1 MRTPLIRQRR
11 IWYDGA
17 VAFRSSWW
25 VLALGLSGCTRAQ
38 PSAAADWIPSA
49 APDMGSVVAKVAGAP
64 VFSQQV
70 LAEAKRT
77 GKSPREAL
85 ASLIDANAAAEAARS
100 RGWTPVA
107 WDDLEIESAAVQRFV
122 ERNLESSLSPD
133 AMPDKDIRPIY
144 DRLRD
149 RFVHPRL
156 VEIGILAIYTGPLMK
171 DDRLKTRRETAQE
184 LAAHLAKH
192 PPKTLDDFA
201 AIAKDQQWADRAVV
215 YRRTLQGPDR
225 PFPRVV
231 GDEVL
236 KLRAAGEST
245 PLVSDETGFY
255 VARYIDEMAPKNVT
269 FEQARRGLA
278 AAYFEKW
285 SQEQFL
291 AFTSRLAQAH
301 KTEVYFDRIVPNEKE
316 R

>member
-1 MRTPLIRQRR
+1 M
-11 IWYDGA
+11 
-17 VAFRSSWW
+17 
-25 VLALGLSGCTRAQ
+25 GLSGCTRAQ
-38 PSAAADWIPSA
+38 PSVTADWIPAA
-49 APDMGSVVAKVAGAP
+49 APDLGSVVARVGGVP

-77 GKSPREAL
+77 GRSPREAL
-85 ASLIDANAAAEAARS
+85 ASLIDANAAAEAARG
-100 RGWTPVA
+100 RGWSRAA
-107 WDDLEIESAAVQRFV
+107 WDDFEVEATAVQRFV
-122 ERNLESSLSPD
+122 ERNLEANLRPD
-133 AMPDKDIRPIY
+133 AMPDKDLRPIY

-156 VEIGILAIYTGPLMK
+156 VEVGILAIYTGPLMK
-171 DDRLKTRRETAQE
+171 DERLKTRQETARA
-184 LAAHLAKH
+184 LAAHLAKN

-201 AIAKDQQWADRAVV
+201 AIAKDQEWADRAVV

-225 PFPRVV
+225 PFPKVV

-236 KLRAAGEST
+236 KLRTPGEAT

-278 AAYFEKW
+278 TAYFDKW

-301 KTEVYFDRIVPNEKE
+301 KTEVYFDRVVANEKE